1 MKPKVSSRK
10 LRAFYEGSSIKVVKL
25 GRERPK
31 LYHGKFTVPPQV
43 IVRLATAKSHLILAE
58 GTALNIKVDLLYLAI
73 DNVLSAAIIAKE
85 SSLTTTAHNKKI
97 GKFFKHFSDRAKTRA
112 LEKADFQR
120 FYELW
125 QKSRYQLFDPSWRDV
140 RDMDM
145 FASHV
150 YDVALTEIARSF
162 RSDETI
168 LTAEVDK
175 LVHVYNSDRIGEVA
189 DRIHDLHQQEA
200 EEVGE
205 MYGGKLTRKFL
216 NPWIYMRA
224 SLISDRKDIRDIIDE
239 SDEFDTLLRNLLDS
253 WDSIVEKTTMNNLHR
268 LATDIAVRKMK
279 KKRIDKKEAERQA
292 LEAARKHPKLLKFR
306 LMLSLAFDSSEPRE
320 TLGMWGRA
328 ISSTMREITDQPRR
342 MVLDA
347 WETWKE
353 YEKREGTNR

>member
-1 MKPKVSSRK
+1 MKPKISSRK
-10 LRAFYEGSSIKVVKL
+10 LRAFYEGSTNKASKL

-31 LYHGKFTVPPQV
+31 LYRGKFKVPHQV
-43 IVRLATAKSHLILAE
+43 TVRLAIAKAHLILAE

-85 SSLTTTAHNKKI
+85 SSLTTTSHKKKI
-97 GKFFKHFSDRAKTRA
+97 TKFFKHFSTRANARA
-112 LEKADFQR
+112 LEKADFEQ

-125 QKSRYQLFDPSWRDV
+125 LKSRYQLFGPSWEEV
-140 RDMDM
+140 VDMDR

-150 YDVALTEIARSF
+150 YDVGVTEVARSF

-168 LTAEVDK
+168 LAREVEK
-175 LVHVYNSDRIGEVA
+175 LVNVYKSDRVDEVA
-189 DRIHDLHQQEA
+189 ERIHDEHQQAA
-200 EEVGE
+200 EEAGE
-205 MYGGKLTRKFL
+205 MYGGKLARKFL

-224 SLISDRKDIRDIIDE
+224 SLISDRRDIRDIIDE

-253 WDSIVEKTTMNNLHR
+253 WDAIVNKTTMNNLLR
-268 LATDIAVRKMK
+268 IATDIAARKMK
-279 KKRIDKKEAERQA
+279 KKPIDKKEAQRQA
-292 LEAARKHPKLLKFR
+292 LEAARNHPSLLKFR

-328 ISSTMREITDQPRR
+328 ISSTMREITEQPRR
-342 MVLDA
+342 MAMDA

-353 YEKREGTNR
+353 YKKRERTT